1 MNIKLSKAPRIIIQ
15 ILIWLGLLITIYIGN
30 GVFPMGALSRA
41 AYSFLGMSLIISV
54 NTLFLF
60 PKLYHRSKLYF
71 FLSAFGFLLSLAVI
85 ISLILNTFYGGDQV
99 MVFIVD
105 GNESTSMQAIRS
117 ASLSAPLVMTFVVST
132 LIEMTLVINVSEQEA
147 VQLRAEK
154 LETELKFLKSQINP
168 HFLFNSLN
176 NIYSLTILDPN
187 RAGEN
192 VLKLSAMLRYLL
204 YECDEEHVLL
214 KQELQYLQNYINL
227 FAQKE
232 EQSLNIKVD
241 FEQVIGELKIAPLL
255 LIPFVENAF
264 KHSFI
269 EDLAQG
275 WVEISLKSDQKT
287 IYFEVKN
294 SIPDFEMAKDE
305 VGGIGLQN
313 IKRQLELLYPNK
325 HQLEIRQTK
334 DVFEISL
341 ELETYETP

>member
-1 MNIKLSKAPRIIIQ
+1 MNIKISQTPRIIIQ
-15 ILIWLGLLITIYIGN
+15 ILIWLGLLIAIYVGN
-30 GVFPMGALSRA
+30 GVFLSGALSRA
-41 AYSFLGMSLIISV
+41 VYSFLGISLLIIT

-60 PKLYHRSKLYF
+60 PKFYHRSKLLF
-71 FLSAFGFLLSLAVI
+71 FLSSLGFVLCLAI
-85 ISLILNTFYGGDQV
+85 LINLILNVFYGGDQV
-99 MVFIVD
+99 VVFIVNGD
-105 GNESTSMQAIRS
+105 ENSSMQAIRS
-117 ASLSAPLVMTFVVST
+117 ASLAAPLVMTFVVST
-132 LIEMTLVINVSEQEA
+132 LIETTLVANASEQETT
-147 VQLRAEK
+147 QLRAEK

-176 NIYSLTILDPN
+176 NIYSLTILDPD

-241 FEQVIGELKIAPLL
+241 FEQVVGDLKIAPLL

-269 EDLAQG
+269 EDLVQG
-275 WVEISLKSDQKT
+275 WVEISLKNDQKT

-294 SIPDFEMAKDE
+294 SVPGFEMAKDE

-341 ELETYETP
+341 ELEI